1 MLERRVY
8 TLVTYRKTGL
18 LRFLGHL
25 DIARAMDRAIRRAKL
40 PVEYS
45 QGFSPHARLSFSA
58 PLPVGVAGEAEL
70 MALDLTAEWSAE
82 AVAKSLTRQL
92 PWNLGIVAA
101 QVLRRPKRSPFSDLV
116 AADYR
121 ADVVHCEQEPLAAAI
136 ASLLAAPTL
145 TITRSTKSRVVEVD
159 IRERIIDLALIPGGG
174 VWMRLGMTDEDLVK
188 PAEVLGLLA
197 QALGQDLPAHCLT
210 RTALWFARRVGEPDR
225 NLPA

>member
-8 TLVTYRKTGL
+8 ALVTYRKTGL

-45 QGFSPHARLSFSA
+45 QGFSPHARISFSP

-70 MALDLTAEWSAE
+70 MALDLAAEWSAA
-82 AVAKSLTRQL
+82 AVAKALDRQL
-92 PWNLGIVAA
+92 PSDLGIVAA
-101 QVLRRPKRSPFSDLV
+101 HVFRRPKRSPFSDLV

-121 ADVVHCEQEPLAAAI
+121 ADVVQSDPEQLAAAI
-136 ASLLAAPTL
+136 EALLAAPSL
-145 TITRSTKSRVVEVD
+145 RITRFTKSRVVEVD
-159 IRERIIDLALIPGGG
+159 IRERIKDLQVIPGPG
-174 VWMRLGMTDEDLVK
+174 VQMRLGMTAEDLVK
-188 PAEVLGLLA
+188 PAEVLELLA
-197 QALGQDLPAHCLT
+197 QALGQDIPAHRLT
-210 RTALWFARRVGEPDR
+210 RTALWFAGRVGDSER